1 MQLNPA
7 SSLPNRSKAVLM
19 MILSAICWGLGTVMS
34 KMVLTYL
41 PPLTVLV
48 IQLAGSVTFLWAITL
63 IQQPWKRVYWH
74 QLALP
79 TLLKLGFPGL
89 LEPALSYS
97 LGLTG
102 LAMTTASNASLI
114 NATEPMMALGL
125 AWVFLRERICFVL
138 LILMG
143 MAIGG
148 VLLTVGVDVHLS
160 VRLGIGDLLLVVGT
174 FSGALYAVLSQAGVR
189 IVNPVLLAAIQ
200 QSFGLIGVTLVWI
213 SFTQINVKTLTAIN
227 PVILAFIVVS
237 GIIQYALAFWLYLQA
252 IKTIRVSIAA
262 QFLSLIPIFGVGGAY
277 LFLGERLSLLQG
289 LGMLLVV
296 GAIVGIAQY
305 QRQSQSDE
313 RNLLSTQHH

>member
-1 MQLNPA
+1 
-7 SSLPNRSKAVLM
+7 M

>member
-1 MQLNPA
+1 
-7 SSLPNRSKAVLM
+7 M
-19 MILSAICWGLGTVMS
+19 MILSATCWGLGTVMS
-34 KMVLTYL
+34 KVVLTYL

-48 IQLAGSVTFLWAITL
+48 VQLAGSVAFLWTITL

-74 QLALP
+74 QLAPP

-97 LGLTG
+97 LGLAG

-125 AWVFLRERICFVL
+125 AWVFLRERIRFVL

-148 VLLTVGVDVHLS
+148 VLLTVGVDVHLGVRS
-160 VRLGIGDLLLVVGT
+160 VIGDLLLVVGT

-189 IVNPVLLAAIQ
+189 IVNAVLLAAIQ

-227 PVILAFIVVS
+227 PVILALIVVS

-296 GAIVGIAQY
+296 GAIAGIAQY

>member
-7 SSLPNRSKAVLM
+7 LSLPNRSKAVLM

-48 IQLAGSVTFLWAITL
+48 VQLAGSVTFLWAITL

-74 QLALP
+74 QLAPP

-148 VLLTVGVDVHLS
+148 VLLTVGVDVHLG

-227 PVILAFIVVS
+227 PVILALIVVS
-237 GIIQYALAFWLYLQA
+237 GIIQYALGFWLYLQA

-296 GAIVGIAQY
+296 GAIAGIAQY